1 MKATSSSTA
10 PSSSSATSKLGSAT
24 DSFTLIGQS
33 NLAAFVADANEAVNF
48 KLLRKYREKGEEVT
62 SLSTKEEPFPPE
74 MTHQV
79 YGDTENIFG
88 YRDLSIT
95 VEMTAA
101 TLKTKLSFD
110 CAETMPEK
118 DGVKADPVLDPLIKI
133 LGENQVAKNDDEF
146 KSEFEKDKAFKPFGK
161 KLSEYATKSAE
172 TGEDEVYE
180 IYACEASEAGFKEYH
195 ERMQPWILFYIDA
208 ASYIDFDDSNW
219 RFFVV
224 YERFKSPD
232 DGAARY
238 AFAGYTTVYQYYAY
252 PANIR
257 PRVSQML
264 VLPPFQRRGLG
275 ARMLEV
281 VQQFYWG
288 NEKVVDITVE
298 DPSDDFV
305 RIRDFVDCSNCAALD
320 AFAPQELHKG
330 YSAAMVTE
338 CNKKFKICRRQS
350 RRVYEILRMRAVEK
364 GNKQQLHAFKE
375 DVKSRLSRP
384 FLKEDRQLEKLKK
397 ALKPEE
403 YTAATVSLTNKEQR
417 EEQIKT
423 QFEALESH
431 FVRVLDRLP
440 AVAANGSSSNGT
452 R

>member
-1 MKATSSSTA
+1 M
-10 PSSSSATSKLGSAT
+10 SKLGSAA
-24 DSFTLIGQS
+24 DAFTLVGQS
-33 NLAAFVADANEAVNF
+33 ELKAFVADANEAVNF
-48 KLLRKYREKGEEVT
+48 KLLRKYREKGEEDK
-62 SLSTKEEPFPPE
+62 SSCTKEEPFNPE

-79 YGDTENIFG
+79 YGETENIFG
-88 YRDLSIT
+88 YRDLSVAI
-95 VEMTAA
+95 EMTAA

-110 CAETMPEK
+110 AVETMSEK
-118 DGVKADPVLDPLIKI
+118 DGVAPDPVLDPLIKI
-133 LGENQVAKNDDEF
+133 LGENQVAKNEDEF
-146 KSEFEKDKAFKPFGK
+146 KSEFEKDKKFKPFGK
-161 KLSEYATKSAE
+161 KLSEYATKSGE

-180 IYACEASEAGFKEYH
+180 MYACEGSESGFKEYH

-224 YERFKSPD
+224 YERFKDPD
-232 DGAARY
+232 GSAARY

-264 VLPPFQRRGLG
+264 VLPPFQRRGIG
-275 ARMLEV
+275 AKMLDV
-281 VQQFYWG
+281 VQQYYWG

-305 RIRDFVDCSNCAALD
+305 RLRDFIDSSNCATLD
-320 AFAPQELHKG
+320 AFSPQNLCKG
-330 YSAAMVTE
+330 YSAAMVKD

-350 RRVYEILRMRAVEK
+350 RRVYEILRLRAVEK
-364 GNKQQLHAFKE
+364 GNKQQLLSFRE
-375 DVKSRLSRP
+375 DVKARLSRP

-403 YTAATVSLTNKEQR
+403 YTAATISLTNKEQR
-417 EEQIKT
+417 EEQVKT
-423 QFEALESH
+423 QFESLESH
-431 FVRVLDRLP
+431 FLRIVERLP
-440 AVAANGSSSNGT
+440 AVTANGSSSNGT
-452 R
+452 H